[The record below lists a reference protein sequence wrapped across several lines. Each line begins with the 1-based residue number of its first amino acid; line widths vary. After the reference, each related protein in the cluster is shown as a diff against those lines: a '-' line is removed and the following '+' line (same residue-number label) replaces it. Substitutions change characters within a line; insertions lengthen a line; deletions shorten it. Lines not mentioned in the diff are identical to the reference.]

1 MYEKELQRILNASQN
16 NALTFFVGAGVS
28 ALSGAPT
35 WKALIHA
42 ISDKLGQTRKDE
54 YSSDENL
61 QIPQMFY
68 YSLGENKEEYYRFV
82 KEQLYSASLLPNTI
96 HREML
101 NLNPVSFITT
111 NYDTLLEDAAVQYC
125 QSFKVVSQDEDV
137 PTIFGDRFI
146 LKLHG
151 DFKHNNLSQMYY
163 QITQHYCGYVS
174 KNQQKKLITWA
185 NKLIQMNFSFDLFKM
200 LVQCDARISKAA
212 KTQLKVYLKQRI
224 DAAKNKNN
232 NGVVVYPT
240 KQPYEELD
248 QVGYWCLL
256 NVLKAKD
263 FQEFLGNSE
272 AFDFYCEYTKFDFN
286 KFDVSW
292 LLNLYPHTLEQIAK
306 NEKVKGCVRVAIADA
321 LNDGEIALSDSQR
334 LQSILVKHFC

>member
-42 ISDKLGQTRKDE
+42 ISDKLGRTRKDE

-151 DFKHNNLSQMYY
+151 DFKHNNFVLKEEDYLNYSE
-163 QITQHYCGYVS
+163 
-174 KNQQKKLITWA
+174 NFKLIETLVKSIFST
-185 NKLIQMNFSFDLFKM
+185 NTVVFIGYSLNDYNIKLILNWTKTLLKGSFREPYLP
-200 LVQCDARISKAA
+200 LCW
-212 KTQLKVYLKQRI
+212 QLS
-224 DAAKNKNN
+224 
-232 NGVVVYPT
+232 
-240 KQPYEELD
+240 PYR
-248 QVGYWCLL
+248 Y
-256 NVLKAKD
+256 
-263 FQEFLGNSE
+263 
-272 AFDFYCEYTKFDFN
+272 
-286 KFDVSW
+286 
-292 LLNLYPHTLEQIAK
+292 
-306 NEKVKGCVRVAIADA
+306 
-321 LNDGEIALSDSQR
+321 
-334 LQSILVKHFC
+334 